1 MIKRTLALSFCM
13 LAAISL
19 FGQNTDSLFAA
30 LDTARN
36 ERKVKILNELFR
48 ANVQSNPVKALDYT
62 REALALATEINDKKG
77 MAASYNN
84 FGVAYKN
91 QGIFDRSLGFY
102 FKSLKIY
109 EELKNKEG
117 IATTKNN
124 IATIYSI
131 KGDYPEAKK
140 HLEESYKLFVEL
152 GDEVRIF
159 GSLNNLG
166 NLYSDLHEFDK
177 ANELFDQALIL
188 SEKIKGPGS
197 DPLDNIGNVYFRQG
211 NYEQAIDHYLK
222 ALEIQRTNND
232 RIGILNTITN
242 IGIAYTKA
250 KQPKL
255 AQQYLNEAEQMAI
268 TLEVFSALPTILKH
282 SAENQFSLGSA
293 GQAYHTFLRYDS
305 IREQIYGQESSRNIA
320 KMEVVIDLQEKEKE
334 FEMLK
339 QETEIKTLE
348 LHNSRLFITILILG
362 VSIVLASVNFYYM
375 GKNKV
380 KKNFGNLSKPR

>member
-1 MIKRTLALSFCM
+1 MIKHFLLLSFYV
-13 LAAISL
+13 LTTTAL
-19 FGQNTDSLFAA
+19 FGQKTDSLLAA

-36 ERKVKILNELFR
+36 ERKVKVLNELFR
-48 ANVQSNPVKALDYT
+48 ANVQSEPVKALDYA

-84 FGVAYKN
+84 FGIAYKN
-91 QGIFDRSLGFY
+91 QGVLDRSLEYY

-109 EELKNKEG
+109 EGLQNKEG

-131 KGDYPEAKK
+131 KGDYPEAMK
-140 HLEESYKLFVEL
+140 HLEVSYKLFTEL
-152 GDEVRIF
+152 GDETKIF

-166 NLYSDLHEFDK
+166 NLYSDLQMYDK
-177 ANELFDQALIL
+177 ANELFDQALKL

-211 NYEQAIDHYLK
+211 NFQRAIDHYLK
-222 ALEIQRTNND
+222 ALEMQRNNND
-232 RIGILNTITN
+232 RVGVLNTITN

-250 KQPKL
+250 NQPKL
-255 AQQYLNEAEQMAI
+255 AQQYLNEAEKMAME
-268 TLEVFSALPTILKH
+268 LKLYSFLPSILKNN
-282 SAENQFSLGSA
+282 AENQYALGA
-293 GQAYHTFLRYDS
+293 ANKAYQTLLRYDS

-320 KMEVVIDLQEKEKE
+320 KMEVALDLQDKEKE
-334 FEMLK
+334 YEMLK
-339 QETEIKTLE
+339 KESEIKTLE
-348 LHNSRLFITILILG
+348 LHNSRLFITALILG
-362 VSIVLASVNFYYM
+362 VLIILASVNFYYM

-380 KKNFGNLSKPR
+380 KKNLGNLSKSR

>member
-1 MIKRTLALSFCM
+1 MIKRPLLLSIYM
-13 LAAISL
+13 LTAISL
-19 FGQNTDSLFAA
+19 LGQNTDSLLTA

-48 ANVQSNPVKALDYT
+48 ANIQSNPVKALDYT

-91 QGIFDRSLGFY
+91 QGVFDRSLGFY

-109 EELKNKEG
+109 EELGNKEG

-152 GDEVRIF
+152 GDETKIF

-166 NLYSDLHEFDK
+166 NLYSDLQMFDK
-177 ANELFDQALIL
+177 ANELFDQALKL

-211 NYEQAIDHYLK
+211 NFQLAIDHYLK
-222 ALEIQRTNND
+222 ALEIQRINND

-268 TLEVFSALPTILKH
+268 TLEVYSFLPAILKNN
-282 SAENQFSLGSA
+282 AENQFSLGAAS
-293 GQAYHTFLRYDS
+293 QAYRTLLRYDS
-305 IREQIYGQESSRNIA
+305 IREEIYGQESSRNIA
-320 KMEVVIDLQEKEKE
+320 KMEVALDLQEKEKE

-348 LHNSRLFITILILG
+348 LHNSRLFITIFILA

-380 KKNFGNLSKPR
+380 KKSTARS